1 MFGLR
6 KTLGSLFGLHQIDE
20 TWFGHLEETLLK
32 ADVGIATTDTLIS
45 SLRKTAKTQ
54 SINNA
59 EQLKGIL
66 VQEITQLLSPLE
78 SPQNPLL
85 TPQSGQ
91 KPEVWLIVGVNGA
104 GKTTSI
110 GKLCRHF
117 QAQGK
122 SVLLAAGDTFRAAAR
137 NQLKEW
143 GERNHVQV
151 LSQESGDAAAVAHD
165 AIHAAISRQI
175 DLLFIDTAGRLA
187 TQGNLME
194 ELKKVKRVISKVIPD
209 APHQIV
215 LVLDGNTGQNGIAQ
229 VLAFRNAIG
238 LQGIIVTKLDGT
250 AKGGVIC
257 ALSKALETPMES
269 GATSSR
275 TFVYALGKGEGL
287 ADLEPFNAQI
297 YAKEIVE

>member
-287 ADLEPFNAQI
+287 AELEPFNAQI
-297 YAKEIVE
+297 YAKELVE